1 MRLSISKSK
10 NATSLYVIKSVYEN
24 GKRSTRVVEKL
35 GTVAELQQKINGQ
48 EPIEWAK
55 SYIEELNKKKKS
67 NRGKSLLNTRH
78 LK

>member
-55 SYIEELNKKKKS
+55 SYIEELNRKRAIAGS
-67 NRGKSLLNTRH
+67 H
-78 LK
+78 C